1 MSWEGNNLDEFVNL
15 IYTQPILLGLASYYD
30 LQKIPPILG
39 LRVIS
44 LCRPKFLI
52 WNFSSAAQT
61 MAMAASA
68 ATSSLHF
75 LSFAAAPQLSFSPG
89 RRRLGFFESHKLVV
103 NPPPLSSTHCRPS
116 PPRLLTVQSKFTTR
130 REDRT
135 ARHSRIRKKVISD
148 SILRLLPPCLI
159 EYNTYLLGWL
169 VSWCIM
175 NERTNP
181 LLPFALL
188 CPLEL

>member
-1 MSWEGNNLDEFVNL
+1 M
-15 IYTQPILLGLASYYD
+15 D

-39 LRVIS
+39 LRVTS

-89 RRRLGFFESHKLVV
+89 RRRFGFFESHKLVV
-103 NPPPLSSTHCRPS
+103 NPPPLSSTHCRPPP

-135 ARHSRIRKKVISD
+135 ARHSRIRKKVIRD
-148 SILRLLPPCLI
+148 SILLLLPPFLI
-159 EYNTYLLGWL
+159 EYNTYLLG
-169 VSWCIM
+169 
-175 NERTNP
+175 
-181 LLPFALL
+181 
-188 CPLEL
+188 

>member
-1 MSWEGNNLDEFVNL
+1 MTFRKDRRF
-15 IYTQPILLGLASYYD
+15 
-30 LQKIPPILG
+30 
-39 LRVIS
+39 IS

-89 RRRLGFFESHKLVV
+89 RRRFGFFESHKLVV
-103 NPPPLSSTHCRPS
+103 NPPPLSSTHCRPPPP

-135 ARHSRIRKKVISD
+135 ARHSRIRKKVIRD
-148 SILRLLPPCLI
+148 SILLLLPPFLI
-159 EYNTYLLGWL
+159 EYNTYLLG
-169 VSWCIM
+169 
-175 NERTNP
+175 
-181 LLPFALL
+181 
-188 CPLEL
+188 